1 MADGS
6 VIIDTK
12 IDTSGAEK
20 GADDIVKSLESILGY
35 MQNISSS
42 INKIVSSLTGGS
54 NTASNAVSNLTD
66 NLEATA
72 EAGRRAVKAVSKF
85 DPSDV
90 SGLTI
95 HRWNDN
101 SDLIGDTSEISD
113 EARKEL
119 HERAKESRKAAQE
132 EADAYNGAKEK
143 VNELYEAIKKTKE
156 EIKSLE
162 KSGQW
167 LGDEDYN
174 QAIAKLAEYEKK
186 AKEIKKS
193 VVSPEIDVTADS
205 VSRLGKKV
213 DSLSKKLMAAGIDGL
228 KNKIKSIGKT
238 IDGLVSKLLKLTSS
252 AIIGGLQRISSGIFA
267 IHKSAN
273 KSTLSLKNL
282 LKYAFGI
289 RSLFVLFNK
298 LRSAIV
304 TGFQNLAK
312 YDLATQTG
320 EVNNSLSALMS
331 ALTRLKNSFA
341 TAFAPILT
349 TVAPILVSFINLISE
364 AVTRVGMLIAALTG
378 KDTFTKAIGV
388 QENYAAS
395 LDKSSKSA
403 NKAKKATKGYLSSL
417 DEIKR
422 YDDGK
427 SNTGTGSNGKYT
439 GPSASDMFETVPI
452 ESSIKDIADKIKKYI
467 ESQDWEG
474 LGAYM
479 ADGINKGLQKVYNVI
494 NWDNVGPKIT
504 PFITAFTETF
514 NSLVDHIDW
523 DLMGRTVG
531 AGINTI
537 VKSLNLALTR
547 IDWYNLGKKFA
558 TGIRGIVT
566 EVNWN
571 EVGQLIGNKF
581 MAAWRIFGG
590 FVKNLP
596 YRSIGKAVA
605 DGLNGVF
612 KTISFSEISDY
623 LTTAINGAFDS
634 LDEFTK
640 NFEWDEF
647 AENVK
652 NGITDFINGI
662 EWEKNGKIFGNF
674 LSHLCTTLKDSL
686 TKDTF
691 YEFGQGVG
699 TFLGGLPWDKILT
712 TAADLI
718 IGGLSSAFNGLV
730 NGIKED
736 HPLAGAIVDVLG
748 KAFGVIKILQIS
760 GIGSLVEAIIG
771 YICQKIIAEKNA
783 ELIAE
788 KLADV
793 IGDGTNAASE
803 AIKGVGDV
811 AETAST
817 GGLTTFASTL
827 GKIFATAGIVYV
839 ATDLSVKLAKGI
851 AGVTEA
857 AQGGN
862 GILSQTGG
870 YLHDFAGEMENAH
883 KITQDQAEE
892 LWKLIEADE
901 SAGKSNSD
909 MYDSFIQKLKEYGI
923 SADNARQILENYG
936 AQAGVSADF
945 VEQMTD
951 KIVALGDGVSE
962 SAGKFDTTKISISDL
977 KDELYLLSLSSDQF
991 SGDYLTAKDAL
1002 DSAISGRTYANTA
1015 EALDAVYTSLKNAGV
1030 PLDELDEKLRKDF
1043 PDAVVVM
1050 ETASKSSFKEMEGSA
1065 NNAMG
1070 AVSTAVGAAMSG
1082 VQTDTENAMSAA
1094 EKSVSDS
1101 TSNINT
1107 DTVTNWGNSAEEVDK
1122 NLDRM
1127 KQHANLKLG
1136 EMHKTVES
1144 HFSSQY
1150 NTMTKKWERAQERI
1164 EQIISEMIKNINTS
1178 LEGFSRDISS
1188 VGKRIGNNLLSG
1200 ISSGIRGITNILND
1214 VIGKVNSMVGNINNA
1229 ISGIERGFTFSY
1241 NVQLP
1246 NGGRRWGNYS
1256 MSLPRVS
1263 NVPYLASGAVI
1274 PPRSEFL
1281 AVLGDQ
1287 KNGRNL
1293 EAPEGLIREIIDDA
1307 FAKNQQGGS
1316 GNVRFTAQINRRTIF
1331 DEVIEEAKL
1340 RRDAS
1345 GTNPFELA

>member
-20 GADDIVKSLESILGY
+20 GADDIVKSLENILGY

-72 EAGRRAVKAVSKF
+72 EAGKRAVKAVSKF

-119 HERAKESRKAAQE
+119 HERAKESREAAQE

-205 VSRLGKKV
+205 VSRLGEKV

-252 AIIGGLQRISSGIFA
+252 AIIGGLQRISSGIFG

-547 IDWYNLGKKFA
+547 IDWYNLGRKFA
-558 TGIRGIVT
+558 TGIKGLVT

-612 KTISFSEISDY
+612 NTISFSEISDY

-640 NFEWDEF
+640 DFEWDEF

-662 EWEKNGKIFGNF
+662 EWEKNGKIFGDF
-674 LSHLCTTLKDSL
+674 LSELCDTLDGSIDKN
-686 TKDTF
+686 TF
-691 YEFGQGVG
+691 YKFGKGIG
-699 TFLGGLPWDKILT
+699 DFLGQLPWGKLLW
-712 TAADLI
+712 TAGKMI
-718 IGGLSSAFNGLV
+718 IGGIKWSLQGLWESEGLPGKIAAIIGAAF
-730 NGIKED
+730 
-736 HPLAGAIVDVLG
+736 AIV
-748 KAFGVIKILQIS
+748 KIADIT
-760 GIGSLVEAIIG
+760 GIGSLVSLIIG
-771 YICQKIIAEKNA
+771 HIGTKIAESKNA
-783 ELIAE
+783 ELIAS
-788 KLADV
+788 KLSEV
-793 IGDGTNAASE
+793 IGKGTEQATGALEGLGNAA
-803 AIKGVGDV
+803 
-811 AETAST
+811 ETS
-817 GGLTTFASTL
+817 GGQL
-827 GKIFATAGIVYV
+827 GGFWSMAMNAGATAFVVQQFKDVKTAMDIEDSTTKAFDDFGVVRKALKLLEDQSVISGDKLIGLGG
-839 ATDLSVKLAKGI
+839 DLGSVKDN
-851 AGVTEA
+851 TFDFD
-857 AQGGN
+857 QQF
-862 GILSQTGG
+862 QTV
-870 YLHDFAGEMENAH
+870 
-883 KITQDQAEE
+883 IT
-892 LWKLIEADE
+892 
-901 SAGKSNSD
+901 
-909 MYDSFIQKLKEYGI
+909 
-923 SADNARQILENYG
+923 
-936 AQAGVSADF
+936 
-945 VEQMTD
+945 T
-951 KIVALGDGVSE
+951 
-962 SAGKFDTTKISISDL
+962 
-977 KDELYLLSLSSDQF
+977 
-991 SGDYLTAKDAL
+991 
-1002 DSAISGRTYANTA
+1002 
-1015 EALDAVYTSLKNAGV
+1015 LKNAGV
-1030 PLDELDEKLRKDF
+1030 
-1043 PDAVVVM
+1043 
-1050 ETASKSSFKEMEGSA
+1050 SSDTFKEALKTALEDSNVSADENIKKINEYLGNMENKFDSSKTTA
-1065 NNAMG
+1065 ETKMS
-1070 AVSTAVGAAMSG
+1070 AVSTAVGTAMSG
-1082 VQTDTENAMSAA
+1082 VQSATEKAMSAA
-1094 EKSVSDS
+1094 EMAVSNSTGNISKDS
-1101 TSNINT
+1101 
-1107 DTVTNWGNSAEEVDK
+1107 DTNWGASSGYATD
-1122 NLDRM
+1122 
-1127 KQHANLKLG
+1127 ALG
-1136 EMHKTVES
+1136 EIDQET
-1144 HFSSQY
+1144 Y
-1150 NTMTKKWERAQERI
+1150 NTMQRVDGVVKRWNEDIKGDFDTNWGDSQNTVINAIQGMADEIERNGDRLAI
-1164 EQIISEMIKNINTS
+1164 GVKNA
-1178 LEGFSRDISS
+1178 F
-1188 VGKRIGNNLLSG
+1188 SG
-1200 ISSGIRGITNILND
+1200 IPGYITDIMNNA
-1214 VIGKVNSMVGNINNA
+1214 VGKVNNAIGNINGALGN
-1229 ISGIERGFTFSY
+1229 IERGFTFTY
-1241 NVQLP
+1241 NYTNPVTKSRGTYRSWL
-1246 NGGRRWGNYS
+1246 NLGRVNT
-1256 MSLPRVS
+1256 
-1263 NVPYLASGAVI
+1263 VPYLASGAVI

-1293 EAPEGLIREIIDDA
+1293 EAPEGVIREIIDDA
-1307 FAKNQQGGS
+1307 FARHQQGSS
-1316 GNVRFTAQINRRTIF
+1316 GNFRFTAQLNRRTIF
-1331 DEVIEEAKL
+1331 DEMIDEAKL

-1345 GTNPFELA
+1345 GINPFELV

>member
-20 GADDIVKSLESILGY
+20 GADDIVKSLENILGY

-72 EAGRRAVKAVSKF
+72 EAGKRAVKAVSKF

-119 HERAKESRKAAQE
+119 HERAKESREAAQK

-162 KSGQW
+162 KSGKW

-205 VSRLGKKV
+205 VSRLGEKV

-349 TVAPILVSFINLISE
+349 TIAPILVSFINLISE

-427 SNTGTGSNGKYT
+427 SNTGTGSSGKYT

-479 ADGINKGLQKVYNVI
+479 ADGINKGLEKVYNVI

-547 IDWYNLGKKFA
+547 IDWYNLGRKFA
-558 TGIRGIVT
+558 TGIKGLVT

-596 YRSIGKAVA
+596 YRSIGKDVA

-612 KTISFSEISDY
+612 NTISFSEISDY

-640 NFEWDEF
+640 DFEWDEF

-662 EWEKNGKIFGNF
+662 EWEKNGKIFGDF

-783 ELIAE
+783 ELIAG

-793 IGDGTNAASE
+793 IGDGTSAASE

-951 KIVALGDGVSE
+951 KVIALGDGMSQTD
-962 SAGKFDTTKISISDL
+962 GKIDTSKIKISDL
-977 KDELYLLSLSSDQF
+977 KDVLYQLSLKSDDFGGSYKTVWDQ
-991 SGDYLTAKDAL
+991 L
-1002 DSAISGRTYANTA
+1002 DNSQGTLSNSKQAFDLIYN
-1015 EALDAVYTSLKNAGV
+1015 SLKDMNV
-1030 PLDELDEKLRKDF
+1030 PLDEFDEMLKTEF
-1043 PDAVVVM
+1043 PDAVITM
-1050 ETASKSSFKEMEGSA
+1050 ETVSKSSFKEMEDSA

-1070 AVSTAVGAAMSG
+1070 AVSTAVGSAMSG
-1082 VQTDTENAMSAA
+1082 VQTDTEKAMSEA
-1094 EKSVSDS
+1094 ERSVSEH
-1101 TSNINT
+1101 TSNISSNSEINWADAEKFAT
-1107 DTVTNWGNSAEEVDK
+1107 GSVEEVGRTTYENMKAVYGVVSRYNSSIKDDFDTNWGNSKSTVINAIQGMADEIERNGDRLAAGVK
-1122 NLDRM
+1122 N
-1127 KQHANLKLG
+1127 A
-1136 EMHKTVES
+1136 
-1144 HFSSQY
+1144 F
-1150 NTMTKKWERAQERI
+1150 
-1164 EQIISEMIKNINTS
+1164 
-1178 LEGFSRDISS
+1178 
-1188 VGKRIGNNLLSG
+1188 SG
-1200 ISSGIRGITNILND
+1200 IPGYITDILNNA
-1214 VIGKVNSMVGNINNA
+1214 VGKVNSAIRNINGA
-1229 ISGIERGFTFSY
+1229 LGSIERSFTFTYNYTNPFNNRRNTYRSY
-1241 NVQLP
+1241 LNL
-1246 NGGRRWGNYS
+1246 NRANT
-1256 MSLPRVS
+1256 
-1263 NVPYLASGAVI
+1263 VPYLASGAVI

-1293 EAPEGLIREIIDDA
+1293 EAPEDLLRQIVREEA
-1307 FAKNQQGGS
+1307 RGNQGS
-1316 GNVRFTAQINRRTIF
+1316 GGNTRLTVMLNRRVLF
-1331 DEVIEEAKL
+1331 DEFMKEARD
-1340 RRDAS
+1340 RRDTS
-1345 GTNPFELA
+1345 GSNPFDL

>member
-20 GADDIVKSLESILGY
+20 GADDIVKSLENILGY
-35 MQNISSS
+35 MQDISSN

-119 HERAKESRKAAQE
+119 HERAKESREAAQK

-162 KSGQW
+162 KSGKW

-205 VSRLGKKV
+205 VSRLGEKV

-228 KNKIKSIGKT
+228 KNKIKSVGKT

-252 AIIGGLQRISSGIFA
+252 AIIGGLQRISSGIFG

-417 DEIKR
+417 DEVKR

-427 SNTGTGSNGKYT
+427 SNTGTGSNGKYK

-452 ESSIKDIADKIKKYI
+452 ESSIKDIANKIKKYI

-494 NWDNVGPKIT
+494 NWDNVGPKII
-504 PFITAFTETF
+504 PFIAAFTETF
-514 NSLVDHIDW
+514 NSLVEHIDW

-537 VKSLNLALTR
+537 VKSLNLAITG
-547 IDWYNLGKKFA
+547 IDWYNLGRKFA
-558 TGIRGIVT
+558 TGIKGLVT

-640 NFEWDEF
+640 DFEWDEF

-662 EWEKNGKIFGNF
+662 EWEKNGKIFGEF
-674 LSHLCTTLKDSL
+674 LSELCDTLNGSIDEN
-686 TKDTF
+686 TF
-691 YEFGQGVG
+691 YKFGKGIG
-699 TFLGGLPWDKILT
+699 DFLGQLPWGKLLW
-712 TAADLI
+712 TAGKMI
-718 IGGLSSAFNGLV
+718 IGGIKWSLQGLWESEGLPGKIAAIIGAAF
-730 NGIKED
+730 
-736 HPLAGAIVDVLG
+736 AIV
-748 KAFGVIKILQIS
+748 KIADIT
-760 GIGSLVEAIIG
+760 GIGSLVALIIG
-771 YICQKIIAEKNA
+771 HIGTKIAESKNA

-793 IGDGTNAASE
+793 IGKGTEQATGALEGLGNAA
-803 AIKGVGDV
+803 
-811 AETAST
+811 ETS
-817 GGLTTFASTL
+817 GGQL
-827 GKIFATAGIVYV
+827 GGFWSQAMNAGATAFVV
-839 ATDLSVKLAKGI
+839 QQFKDVKTAMDLEDSTTKAFYDFEVVRKALKSLEDQSVVSGDKLIGLGGDLGSVKDN
-851 AGVTEA
+851 TFDFD
-857 AQGGN
+857 QQF
-862 GILSQTGG
+862 QTV
-870 YLHDFAGEMENAH
+870 
-883 KITQDQAEE
+883 IT
-892 LWKLIEADE
+892 
-901 SAGKSNSD
+901 
-909 MYDSFIQKLKEYGI
+909 
-923 SADNARQILENYG
+923 
-936 AQAGVSADF
+936 
-945 VEQMTD
+945 T
-951 KIVALGDGVSE
+951 
-962 SAGKFDTTKISISDL
+962 
-977 KDELYLLSLSSDQF
+977 
-991 SGDYLTAKDAL
+991 
-1002 DSAISGRTYANTA
+1002 
-1015 EALDAVYTSLKNAGV
+1015 LKNAGV
-1030 PLDELDEKLRKDF
+1030 SSDTFKTALKTALEESNVSADENIKKINEYLGNMDNKF
-1043 PDAVVVM
+1043 IN
-1050 ETASKSSFKEMEGSA
+1050 SKK
-1065 NNAMG
+1065 NAENKMSG
-1070 AVSTAVGAAMSG
+1070 MSTAVGTAMSS
-1082 VQTDTENAMSAA
+1082 VQSATEKAMSAA

-1200 ISSGIRGITNILND
+1200 ISSGIRGINNILKD
-1214 VIGKVNSMVGNINNA
+1214 VIDKVNSMVGNINNA

-1256 MSLPRVS
+1256 MRLPRVS
-1263 NVPYLASGAVI
+1263 TVPYLASGAVI

-1293 EAPEGLIREIIDDA
+1293 EAPEDLLRQIVREETGA
-1307 FAKNQQGGS
+1307 NRNSGG
-1316 GNVRFTAQINRRTIF
+1316 NYRFTAQLNRRTIF
-1331 DEVIEEAKL
+1331 DEMIDEAKL

>member
-1 MADGS
+1 
-6 VIIDTK
+6 
-12 IDTSGAEK
+12 
-20 GADDIVKSLESILGY
+20 
-35 MQNISSS
+35 
-42 INKIVSSLTGGS
+42 
-54 NTASNAVSNLTD
+54 
-66 NLEATA
+66 
-72 EAGRRAVKAVSKF
+72 
-85 DPSDV
+85 
-90 SGLTI
+90 
-95 HRWNDN
+95 
-101 SDLIGDTSEISD
+101 
-113 EARKEL
+113 
-119 HERAKESRKAAQE
+119 
-132 EADAYNGAKEK
+132 
-143 VNELYEAIKKTKE
+143 
-156 EIKSLE
+156 
-162 KSGQW
+162 
-167 LGDEDYN
+167 
-174 QAIAKLAEYEKK
+174 
-186 AKEIKKS
+186 
-193 VVSPEIDVTADS
+193 
-205 VSRLGKKV
+205 
-213 DSLSKKLMAAGIDGL
+213 
-228 KNKIKSIGKT
+228 
-238 IDGLVSKLLKLTSS
+238 
-252 AIIGGLQRISSGIFA
+252 
-267 IHKSAN
+267 
-273 KSTLSLKNL
+273 
-282 LKYAFGI
+282 
-289 RSLFVLFNK
+289 
-298 LRSAIV
+298 
-304 TGFQNLAK
+304 
-312 YDLATQTG
+312 
-320 EVNNSLSALMS
+320 
-331 ALTRLKNSFA
+331 
-341 TAFAPILT
+341 
-349 TVAPILVSFINLISE
+349 
-364 AVTRVGMLIAALTG
+364 MLIAALTG

-479 ADGINKGLQKVYNVI
+479 ADGINKGLEKVYNVI

-640 NFEWDEF
+640 DFEWDEF

-662 EWEKNGKIFGNF
+662 NWKENGQAFGEF
-674 LSHLCTTLKDSL
+674 LGKLCDTINESITE
-686 TKDTF
+686 DTF
-691 YEFGQGVG
+691 YDLGKGIG
-699 TFLGGLPWDKILT
+699 DFLAGLPWGKLLK
-712 TAADLI
+712 TAANMLINGFGWVLKGLWESSLSGKITAGIIAAFAAVKLAELFSPIKFLAGWIVEKIAARMIASESTDLI
-718 IGGLSSAFNGLV
+718 SG
-730 NGIKED
+730 
-736 HPLAGAIVDVLG
+736 
-748 KAFGVIKILQIS
+748 
-760 GIGSLVEAIIG
+760 GIGSMLKSSLSDATSAMGTFGESIG
-771 YICQKIIAEKNA
+771 P
-783 ELIAE
+783 
-788 KLADV
+788 V
-793 IGDGTNAASE
+793 
-803 AIKGVGDV
+803 
-811 AETAST
+811 
-817 GGLTTFASTL
+817 L
-827 GKIFATAGIVYV
+827 GTAGIVAAATVV
-839 ATDLSVKLAKGI
+839 AVNCAKGI
-851 AGVTEA
+851 ASITEA

-870 YLHDFAGEMENAH
+870 YLHDFSGEMENAH

-923 SADNARQILENYG
+923 SVDNARQILENYG

-951 KIVALGDGVSE
+951 KIAALGDGVSE

-1030 PLDELDEKLRKDF
+1030 PLDELDKKLRKDF

-1050 ETASKSSFKEMEGSA
+1050 ETASKNSFKEMEGSA

-1070 AVSTAVGAAMSG
+1070 AVSTAVGTAMSG
-1082 VQTDTENAMSAA
+1082 VQSATEKAMSAA
-1094 EKSVSDS
+1094 ERAVSDS
-1101 TSNINT
+1101 TGNIST
-1107 DTVTNWGNSAEEVDK
+1107 DSEINWTAAEGFATGSVEKVGETTYQNMKAVYGVISRYNASIKDDFDTNWGDSQNTVISAIQGMADEIERNGDRLATGVK
-1122 NLDRM
+1122 N
-1127 KQHANLKLG
+1127 A
-1136 EMHKTVES
+1136 
-1144 HFSSQY
+1144 F
-1150 NTMTKKWERAQERI
+1150 
-1164 EQIISEMIKNINTS
+1164 
-1178 LEGFSRDISS
+1178 
-1188 VGKRIGNNLLSG
+1188 SG
-1200 ISSGIRGITNILND
+1200 IPGYITDILNNA
-1214 VIGKVNSMVGNINNA
+1214 VGKVNSAIGNINGA
-1229 ISGIERGFTFSY
+1229 LGSIERSFTFTYNYTNPFNNRRNTYRSY
-1241 NVQLP
+1241 LNL
-1246 NGGRRWGNYS
+1246 NRANT
-1256 MSLPRVS
+1256 
-1263 NVPYLASGAVI
+1263 VPYLASGAVI

-1287 KNGRNL
+1287 KNGKNL
-1293 EAPEGLIREIIDDA
+1293 EAPEGTIREIINDA
-1307 FAKNQQGGS
+1307 LERNQGG
-1316 GNVRFTAQINRRTIF
+1316 GETRIIIQLDRR
-1331 DEVIEEAKL
+1331 VIYDSVIKEAKT
-1340 RRDAS
+1340 RRDTS
-1345 GTNPFELA
+1345 GKNPFDL